1 VTPRTV
7 LTVIFAAIFLSIF
20 TSPSRAQTSITWT
33 NLVNATVN
41 AAVVQ
46 KTAGC
51 DGCQD
56 AGSTSVEQLS
66 TDGYVEFTVGEL
78 NTMWLAGLS
87 HGDDDTTYAD
97 IDFGFRF
104 NGAGYADIL
113 ENGIYAGG
121 DTTYAAG
128 DVFRVSIA
136 NGRVEYSQNGR
147 YLMESAHV
155 PQMPLL
161 LDSSLLSMGATIRNA
176 VIAVAPPPPADGG
189 FTEKAGSPQ
198 LRARLTP
205 AQIESFLP
213 AGGATGKF
221 TFPAPYNTAA
231 VRLTNASDCAGGADC
246 LWYVGYSYWRN
257 INNHVGSNDM

>member
-7 LTVIFAAIFLSIF
+7 LTVIFAAVFPFIF
-20 TSPSRAQTSITWT
+20 TSPSGAQTSITWT
-33 NLVNATVN
+33 NLVNASVN
-41 AAVVQ
+41 GEVLE

-56 AGSTSVEQLS
+56 AGATSVEQLS

-78 NTMWLAGLS
+78 NTMWSAGLS
-87 HGDDDTTYAD
+87 HGNDDTTYSD

-121 DTTYAAG
+121 DTTYAPG
-128 DVFRVSIA
+128 DVFRISIA

-147 YLMESAHV
+147 YLTESARV

-161 LDSSLLSMGATIRNA
+161 LDSSLLSMGATIRSA
-176 VIAVAPPPPADGG
+176 VIAVAPPPPAGRRLYREG
-189 FTEKAGSPQ
+189 WLSPATRPPESGTNSIVPARRRCKREVHLPRAVQ
-198 LRARLTP
+198 HGRRPTDERERLRR
-205 AQIESFLP
+205 
-213 AGGATGKF
+213 
-221 TFPAPYNTAA
+221 
-231 VRLTNASDCAGGADC
+231 R
-246 LWYVGYSYWRN
+246 R
-257 INNHVGSNDM
+257 